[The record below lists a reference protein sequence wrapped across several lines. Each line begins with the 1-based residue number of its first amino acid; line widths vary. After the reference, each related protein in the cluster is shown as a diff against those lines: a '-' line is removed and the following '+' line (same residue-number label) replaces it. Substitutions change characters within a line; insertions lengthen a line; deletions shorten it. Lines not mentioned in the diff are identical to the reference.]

1 MTKKMIQKIF
11 WAAGLINIIGMLS
24 VSLFFTSPYPAKYYP
39 LVFSNFGMI
48 VIMLWGLANI
58 AVSSVYMHVRML
70 LFVFALER
78 MAYTITWIIF
88 IATSGSLIPVIFQ
101 ESIITGLILG
111 SYGLCDAAFS
121 LFFTWVGLKGYR
133 ISE

>member
-1 MTKKMIQKIF
+1 MKKTMIQKMF

>member
-1 MTKKMIQKIF
+1 MKKTMIQKMF

-78 MAYTITWIIF
+78 MAYTITWVIF

>member
-1 MTKKMIQKIF
+1 MKKTMIQKMF

-70 LFVFALER
+70 LFVFAIER
-78 MAYTITWIIF
+78 MAYTITWVIF
-88 IATSGSLIPVIFQ
+88 IVTSGSLMPVIFE

-121 LFFTWVGLKGYR
+121 LFFAWVGLKGYR

>member
-1 MTKKMIQKIF
+1 
-11 WAAGLINIIGMLS
+11 
-24 VSLFFTSPYPAKYYP
+24 
-39 LVFSNFGMI
+39 
-48 VIMLWGLANI
+48 ANI

-78 MAYTITWIIF
+78 MAYTITWVIF

>member
-11 WAAGLINIIGMLS
+11 WAAGIINIIGMLS
-24 VSLFFTSPYPAKYYP
+24 VSLFFTSPYPGKYYP
-39 LVFSNFGMI
+39 LVFSSFGMI

>member
-1 MTKKMIQKIF
+1 MKKTMIQKIF